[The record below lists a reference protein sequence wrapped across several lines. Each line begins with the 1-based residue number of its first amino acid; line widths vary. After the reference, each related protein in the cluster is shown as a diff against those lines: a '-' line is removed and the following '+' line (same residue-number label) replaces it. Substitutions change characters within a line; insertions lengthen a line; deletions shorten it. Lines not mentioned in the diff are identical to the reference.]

1 MMIRALASVSLVL
14 LLPPAAIGQS
24 ADSKPAFESADVH
37 TVAVGRFGTNMS
49 GGVLRAGRYEVRSA
63 TMIDLIR
70 LAYGVDDERIVG
82 GPSWLE
88 SDRFDVIAKAPAGAS
103 ADTAKTMLRAL
114 LADRFGL
121 VVRQDTKPVPAFVL
135 STGQDSPKM
144 KSAAESGSG
153 TAAAG

>member
-24 ADSKPAFESADVH
+24 PDPKPAFESADVH

-49 GGVLRAGRYEVRSA
+49 GGVLRAGRYDVRSA
-63 TMIDLIR
+63 TLVELIR
-70 LAYGVDDERIVG
+70 LAYGVDDERILG

-88 SDRFDVIAKAPAGAS
+88 NDRFDVLAKAPAGAT
-103 ADTAKTMLRAL
+103 AETAKVMLQTL

-121 VVRQDTKPVPAFVL
+121 AVRKDTKPAAVFAL
-135 STGQDSPKM
+135 SKGKSNHKM
-144 KSAAESGSG
+144 KPATGGSD
-153 TAAAG
+153 